1 MAAAGDKQESN
12 GRLRSSKL
20 LGRAARAAGS
30 TGDPERPTDGLPAER
45 IEEVAAYVDAF
56 PSDDDDR
63 ARANEDLRGYS
74 RRDPG
79 VGEGHAGARE

>member
-1 MAAAGDKQESN
+1 MAAAGDKQDSN

-20 LGRAARAAGS
+20 LGRASRA
-30 TGDPERPTDGLPAER
+30 TGATGVSAEPERPTDGLPAER
-45 IEEVAAYVDAF
+45 IEEVAVYVASF

-79 VGEGHAGARE
+79 VG